1 MPLPRSLPADV
12 DEPRKPWAGSN
23 RRDTLPRGW
32 ARLRRQVIRRDG
44 GQCTAQ
50 YSDGRRCEL
59 PGTDVDHVI
68 PHSLGGS
75 DDLSNLALCCPWHHA
90 QKSSSEGG
98 TAAALTRKSVHRKP
112 STHPA
117 LED

>member
-1 MPLPRSLPADV
+1 M
-12 DEPRKPWAGSN
+12 
-23 RRDTLPRGW
+23 
-32 ARLRRQVIRRDG
+32 IRRDG
-44 GQCTAQ
+44 GVCTAL

-75 DDLSNLALCCPWHHA
+75 DLLENLQLLCPFHHRA
-90 QKSSSEGG
+90 KSSSEGG

-117 LED
+117 LDD

>member
-1 MPLPRSLPADV
+1 MPTQ
-12 DEPRKPWAGSN
+12 PRKPWAGSS
-23 RRDTLPRGW
+23 RRESLPRGW
-32 ARLRRQVIRRDG
+32 ERLRRRVIRRDG
-44 GQCTAQ
+44 GVCTAL

-75 DDLSNLALCCPWHHA
+75 DLLENLQLLCPFHHRA
-90 QKSSSEGG
+90 KSSSEGG

-117 LED
+117 LDD